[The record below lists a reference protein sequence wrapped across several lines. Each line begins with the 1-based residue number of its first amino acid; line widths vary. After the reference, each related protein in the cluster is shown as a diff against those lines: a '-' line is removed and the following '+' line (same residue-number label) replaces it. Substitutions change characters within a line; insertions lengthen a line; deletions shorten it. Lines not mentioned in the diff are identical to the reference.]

1 MKIAIIDYG
10 SGNVGSVKNALNYLG
25 VQSILTSDKNEIKT
39 ADKIIL
45 PGQGRFGDVMNK
57 LKQKGLDKI
66 LVQELKKGK
75 PYLGICIGLQ
85 ILFDKSEE
93 NPGVKGLGIIK
104 GDVKKFKINQ
114 KVPQIGWNQAEQNKE
129 SVLFNKLN
137 KKNYY
142 FVHSYYV
149 EPIDKSVTL
158 AQTGYGIE
166 FVSAI
171 EINNLFAVQFH
182 PEKSGKIG
190 LQLLKIFC
198 EVI

>member
-57 LKQKGLDKI
+57 LKQKGLDRI
-66 LVQELKKGK
+66 LIQEIKNGK

-93 NPGVKGLGIIK
+93 DPGVKGLGIIN
-104 GDVKKFKINQ
+104 GEVKKFQTNL
-114 KVPQIGWNQAEQNKE
+114 KVPQIGWNQVEQKKE
-129 SVLFNKLN
+129 SILFNEINN
-137 KKNYY
+137 KDYY

-149 EPIDKSVTL
+149 ELIHKSVIL

-190 LQLLKIFC
+190 LQLLKNFC